1 MTSACADRS
10 TATATGVRGGLKVSL
25 IFFIKIPVYNRLCI
39 AHTIFIFSALTD
51 ANKNTNDITLHYIKN
66 TNISLEFYRVTI
78 GFRMGI
84 QLNLVHYENFCY
96 MLYN

>member
-51 ANKNTNDITLHYIKN
+51 AYKNTND
-66 TNISLEFYRVTI
+66 TNISLEFYRVTM
-78 GFRMGI
+78 GFGMGI

>member
-51 ANKNTNDITLHYIKN
+51 AYKNTNDITLHYI

-78 GFRMGI
+78 GFGMGI